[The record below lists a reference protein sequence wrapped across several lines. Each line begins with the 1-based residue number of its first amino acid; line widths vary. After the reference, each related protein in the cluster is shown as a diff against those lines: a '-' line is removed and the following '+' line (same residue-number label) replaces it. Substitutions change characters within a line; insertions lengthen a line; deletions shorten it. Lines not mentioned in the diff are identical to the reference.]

1 MKTTTGCTA
10 DYTAG
15 FDAGYKSGF
24 AAGYKVAGMQRDAE
38 RYADQMNLAM
48 DARIDALLD
57 NAGVPVYQGRDTL
70 CASCGKPVGDSPVH
84 KQEYNHV
91 FLYCSTQCRDY
102 HAVGA

>member
-1 MKTTTGCTA
+1 MKTTTGCSA

-24 AAGYKVAGMQRDAE
+24 AAGRESVAGSK
-38 RYADQMNLAM
+38 
-48 DARIDALLD
+48 
-57 NAGVPVYQGRDTL
+57 PVYQGRDTL
-70 CASCGKPVGDSPVH
+70 CASCGKPVGDSPVQ
-84 KQEYNHV
+84 KQEYEHI